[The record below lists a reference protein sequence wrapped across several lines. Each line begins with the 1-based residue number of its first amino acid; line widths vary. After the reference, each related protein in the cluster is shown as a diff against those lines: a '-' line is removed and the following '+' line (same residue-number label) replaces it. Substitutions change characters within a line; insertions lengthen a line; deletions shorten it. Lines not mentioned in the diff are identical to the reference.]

1 MTRITMMSYKTN
13 CVRDNEGVIDSLPNG
28 SYLKV
33 DDKGNIVRLLDIN
46 KKDFIN
52 REGSYESF
60 EDDFFNDDEED
71 SAVEGLKSKYSIPSN
86 GFACGAEINTKPQVI
101 VDVDYVADLL
111 QGLEPQELK
120 YISKLCEVLIAEG
133 EF

>member
-1 MTRITMMSYKTN
+1 MSYKTN
-13 CVRDNEGVIDSLPNG
+13 CVWDSEGGIDSLTNG

-33 DDKGNIVRLLDIN
+33 DDKGNIVGLLEIN

-52 REGSYESF
+52 REGSCEYF

-71 SAVEGLKSKYSIPSN
+71 SL
-86 GFACGAEINTKPQVI
+86 I
-101 VDVDYVADLL
+101 VDVDYVAGLL

-120 YISKLCEVLIAEG
+120 YISKVCEMLIAEG
-133 EF
+133 EL